1 MQSHAKRLECKLEF
15 ERKEASTGE
24 KKPRKVS
31 SHTSKDWMTKFR
43 WEREKPCI
51 TRECIY
57 RQAFVRIERISS
69 RPTCVYATAKSLEI
83 WRSSTS
89 KL

>member
-1 MQSHAKRLECKLEF
+1 MQSHARRLEYKLEV
-15 ERKEASTGE
+15 ERKEAM
-24 KKPRKVS
+24 KVS

-51 TRECIY
+51 TREYIY
-57 RQAFVRIERISS
+57 RQAFVRSERISS
-69 RPTCVYATAKSLEI
+69 RPTCVCATATSKVKLEI